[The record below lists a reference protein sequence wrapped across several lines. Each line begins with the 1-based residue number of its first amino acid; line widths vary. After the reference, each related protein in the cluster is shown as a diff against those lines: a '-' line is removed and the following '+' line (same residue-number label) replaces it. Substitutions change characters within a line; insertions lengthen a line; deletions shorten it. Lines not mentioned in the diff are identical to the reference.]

1 MIRGEIHQART
12 AMLREKFNEA
22 LKDAMRAKDARK
34 VGTLRLINSALKDK
48 DIEARGLGKAPLNDE
63 EVLALLQKMIKQ
75 RNDSIEAYEKA
86 GRGDLVAQEQE
97 EKAIIE
103 AYLPQQMDLEEVKA
117 AVKSVIASTGA
128 ASVKDMGKVMGELKA
143 KFAGKMD
150 FSKANGVVKELLSGT
165 GG

>member
-1 MIRGEIHQART
+1 
-12 AMLREKFNEA
+12 MLREKFNEA

-86 GRGDLVAQEQE
+86 GRADLVAQEQE

-117 AVKSVIASTGA
+117 AVAAVIASTGA
-128 ASVKDMGKVMGELKA
+128 ASVKDMGRVMGELKA

-150 FSKANGVVKELLSGT
+150 FSKANGVVKELLSGA

>member
-1 MIRGEIHQART
+1 
-12 AMLREKFNEA
+12 MLREKFNEA

-86 GRGDLVAQEQE
+86 GRADLVAQEQE

-103 AYLPQQMDLEEVKA
+103 AYLPQQMDLEEVKV
-117 AVKSVIASTGA
+117 AVKAIIASTGA
-128 ASVKDMGKVMGELKA
+128 ASVKDMGKVMSELRPQ
-143 KFAGKMD
+143 
-150 FSKANGVVKELLSGT
+150 LT
-165 GG
+165 GRVDMAAVSTSIKQRLGG

>member
-1 MIRGEIHQART
+1 
-12 AMLREKFNEA
+12 MLREKFNEA

-86 GRGDLVAQEQE
+86 GRADLVAQEQE

-103 AYLPQQMDLEEVKA
+103 AYLPQQMDIEEVKA
-117 AVKSVIASTGA
+117 AVTAVIASTGA

>member
-1 MIRGEIHQART
+1 MIRGEIHQTRT

-86 GRGDLVAQEQE
+86 GRSDLVAQEQE

-117 AVKSVIASTGA
+117 AVKAVIASTGA

>member
-1 MIRGEIHQART
+1 
-12 AMLREKFNEA
+12 MLREKFNEA

-86 GRGDLVAQEQE
+86 GRADLVVQEQE

-117 AVKSVIASTGA
+117 AVKAVIASTGA

>member
-1 MIRGEIHQART
+1 
-12 AMLREKFNEA
+12 MLREKFNEA

-86 GRGDLVAQEQE
+86 GRADLVAQEQE

-117 AVKSVIASTGA
+117 AVRAVIASTGA

>member
-1 MIRGEIHQART
+1 
-12 AMLREKFNEA
+12 MLREKFNEA

-150 FSKANGVVKELLSGT
+150 FSKANGVVKELLSGA